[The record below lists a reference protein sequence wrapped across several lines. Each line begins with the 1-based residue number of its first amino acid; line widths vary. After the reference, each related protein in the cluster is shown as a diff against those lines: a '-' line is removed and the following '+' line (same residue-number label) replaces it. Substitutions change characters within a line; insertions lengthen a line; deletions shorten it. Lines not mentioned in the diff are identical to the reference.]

1 MSSKLSTKVESR
13 PALTASLSELKAV
26 SANHAGCEIAVPGC
40 PYIPRPG
47 AQGASMTLN
56 RDLNSHRLSW
66 RGVLAGLVVGLVST
80 LTIIA
85 LGVIITALTGLS
97 LSGVGIAAAIWTG
110 IAALVGAYLAGLT
123 AVRSSAPATRSSDG
137 IAAMTGDDA
146 TLTGLVMGSVLVLLT
161 TLFAFNSASRI
172 VGTAGNLLG
181 TAGNLVGSATGAAA
195 NAADNTQL
203 PGVQS
208 FFNGITPADAEGLIA
223 DNTNLNPEQ
232 VTATSNVISG
242 IVRRASNDLGDVDL
256 SNIGDFAQARVD
268 SIKKAL
274 SGPQFVTRLERQG
287 LSNAQATEV
296 QTEVN
301 KSVDRIQKQA
311 EQAAK
316 NAEKTARAAASTAGW
331 VWLLVAGLTLLASIF
346 GARSAATNAVT
357 NVAVRN
363 PPAS

>member
-1 MSSKLSTKVESR
+1 
-13 PALTASLSELKAV
+13 
-26 SANHAGCEIAVPGC
+26 
-40 PYIPRPG
+40 
-47 AQGASMTLN
+47 MTLN
-56 RDLNSHRLSW
+56 RDFNSHRLSW
-66 RGVLAGLVVGLVST
+66 RGIIAGLVVGLVSI

-85 LGVIITALTGLS
+85 LGLVITALTGLS

-123 AVRSSAPATRSSDG
+123 AVRSNAPASRDG
-137 IAAMTGDDA
+137 VAAMTSDDA
-146 TLTGLVMGSVLVLLT
+146 GLTGLVMGSVLVLLT

-172 VGTAGNLLG
+172 VGTATSAIGGLVG
-181 TAGNLVGSATGAAA
+181 TAATATAAA
-195 NAADNTQL
+195 GVGGAQV
-203 PGVQS
+203 PGIQS

-223 DNTNLNPEQ
+223 DNTNLDQEQ
-232 VTATSNVISG
+232 VTASANVISG

-256 SNIGDFAQARVD
+256 TNIGDFATARVD

-316 NAEKTARAAASTAGW
+316 NAEAAARGAASTAGW
-331 VWLLVAGLTLLASIF
+331 GWLLVAGLTLLASVF
-346 GARSAATNAVT
+346 GARSAATTPVT
-357 NVAVRN
+357 NVAARRPN
-363 PPAS
+363 

>member
-1 MSSKLSTKVESR
+1 
-13 PALTASLSELKAV
+13 
-26 SANHAGCEIAVPGC
+26 
-40 PYIPRPG
+40 
-47 AQGASMTLN
+47 MTLN
-56 RDLNSHRLSW
+56 RDFNSHRLSW
-66 RGVLAGLVVGLVST
+66 RGIIAGLVVGLVST

-123 AVRSSAPATRSSDG
+123 AVRSSAPATQSQDG

-172 VGTAGNLLG
+172 VGTATSALGGLVG
-181 TAGNLVGSATGAAA
+181 TAATATAGA
-195 NAADNTQL
+195 D
-203 PGVQS
+203 GVQVPGIQG
-208 FFNGITPADAEGLIA
+208 FFSNITPADAEGLIA
-223 DNTNLNPEQ
+223 NNTDLDQEQ
-232 VTATSNVISG
+232 VTATANVISG
-242 IVRRASNDLGDVDL
+242 IVRRAGNDLGEVDL
-256 SNIGDFAQARVD
+256 SNIGDFATARVE

-301 KSVDRIQKQA
+301 QSVDRIQKQA
-311 EQAAK
+311 DQAVK
-316 NAEKTARAAASTAGW
+316 NAEATARSAASTAGW
-331 VWLLVAGLTLLASIF
+331 GWLLVAGLTLLASIL
-346 GARSAATNAVT
+346 GARSAATHAVT

-363 PPAS
+363 PPSY